1 MLFHISSSNVTDED
15 DDDDADD
22 DVDDDGEKD
31 EGKEDDEDV
40 DLGRFFVRK
49 GEDEDED
56 EEEEDE
62 KVLPSIA
69 GNAESGNACAVLG
82 VFFIDLDELP
92 LLLWLPRLPP
102 LNFLKISAR
111 LICTALFSDVVRV
124 CPSFSNEDQTVFQSG
139 NPFDFR

>member
-1 MLFHISSSNVTDED
+1 MFHISSSNVTDDD
-15 DDDDADD
+15 DDDDA
-22 DVDDDGEKD
+22 DDDGEKD
-31 EGKEDDEDV
+31 EGKEDDKDV

-49 GEDEDED
+49 GEDED

-92 LLLWLPRLPP
+92 LLL
-102 LNFLKISAR
+102 
-111 LICTALFSDVVRV
+111 
-124 CPSFSNEDQTVFQSG
+124 
-139 NPFDFR
+139 

>member
-1 MLFHISSSNVTDED
+1 LSMLFHISSSNVTDED

-92 LLLWLPRLPP
+92 LLL
-102 LNFLKISAR
+102 
-111 LICTALFSDVVRV
+111 
-124 CPSFSNEDQTVFQSG
+124 
-139 NPFDFR
+139 